1 VDSVRHASKALYR
14 FIYGIV
20 VMYFDFAF
28 LALFPCD
35 FFIFFYFLVMHIYKE
50 GEETKLFFSY
60 CLLPIL
66 Q

>member
-1 VDSVRHASKALYR
+1 
-14 FIYGIV
+14 
-20 VMYFDFAF
+20 MYFDFAF